1 MVAAFLVTW
10 VPYSL
15 MAIVKIVSALDDQ
28 VKPMSDMQSMA
39 FYLPAL
45 LAKSSIIY
53 NPIIYAVF
61 NTQVCLKFFYRP
73 LKCLFEHIRMEKIH
87 RLTDSLSLYR
97 YIPVFLTSVE
107 LIFHLKK
114 NNALRI
120 S

>member
-1 MVAAFLVTW
+1 MVAVMVAAFLVTW

-28 VKPMSDMQSMA
+28 PMSDMQSMA

-61 NTQVCLKFFYRP
+61 NTQVCFKFSTTTLNPY
-73 LKCLFEHIRMEKIH
+73 HAII
-87 RLTDSLSLYR
+87 
-97 YIPVFLTSVE
+97 TSRACE
-107 LIFHLKK
+107 THQTL
-114 NNALRI
+114 
-120 S
+120 